1 MYILIL
7 SVEPVPV
14 KETQWGEV
22 IVFYKDLFIGD
33 MVDLVD
39 VATHCSVV
47 VS

>member
-14 KETQWGEV
+14 KETQLGKV
-22 IVFYKDLFIGD
+22 LVFYKDLYIRD